1 MAAEFPVL
9 IRHSSWLN
17 VTSYGCYLVRFASTL
32 RCPSYAQK
40 KKCLVWR
47 IDRFAVWRGS
57 FIPLKWD
64 KKSGVGSEIVALGMK
79 NLQNRCHSLQGF
91 RNLQQCQIFIQ
102 SIALRQNP
110 VQLATKD
117 ILL

>member
-1 MAAEFPVL
+1 
-9 IRHSSWLN
+9 
-17 VTSYGCYLVRFASTL
+17 
-32 RCPSYAQK
+32 
-40 KKCLVWR
+40 
-47 IDRFAVWRGS
+47 
-57 FIPLKWD
+57 
-64 KKSGVGSEIVALGMK
+64 VALGMK
-79 NLQNRCHSLQGF
+79 NIQNRCHSLQGF